1 MMNRQEKMNKPA
13 GEDEREDEQ
22 KRRRRRFY

>member
-1 MMNRQEKMNKPA
+1 MNRQEKMNKPA